1 MISVKQNK
9 EQEKTARSRRKCV
22 QCETGQ
28 LEGWRKVREKK
39 EREKKDML
47 HRADLGKQKVN
58 AFSVKKDK
66 YK

>member
-39 EREKKDML
+39 ERKKR
-47 HRADLGKQKVN
+47 HATQGRLGEAKSECIQCEEGQI
-58 AFSVKKDK
+58 
-66 YK
+66 